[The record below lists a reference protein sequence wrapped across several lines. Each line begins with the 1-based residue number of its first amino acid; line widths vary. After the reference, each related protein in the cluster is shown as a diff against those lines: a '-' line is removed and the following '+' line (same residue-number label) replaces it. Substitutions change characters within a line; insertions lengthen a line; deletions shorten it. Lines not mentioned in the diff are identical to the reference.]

1 MTSGGFG
8 PSISEA
14 DLLGKGPPQ
23 DTHNNSPNVSPL
35 MSAQP
40 TSNTDVEDLRD
51 VDMSAMNAND
61 SAGSGLPPPFAEA
74 VSLDPFGNNIAQKLY
89 KTYSKKAR
97 TSFGEG
103 VTDIGAQQK
112 TPSTTNRPLPPPPPP
127 LNCTSIMKTGVNAR
141 LTFSSISAFDA
152 QGFRIEGES
161 EEDQIQRAIRL
172 SLGQDD
178 SPFTTAPLTHSATQ
192 HIEQA
197 ATTEPAASEP
207 MDTDLPGYDESD
219 PNRRLRASAPPPEFT
234 AAEKGSG
241 IQLGSNN
248 PFKAADTMSAE
259 RSVTFAKVPDD
270 TMDQGNSSL
279 VATTSAVDSV
289 STRGSR
295 SEHDDGIG
303 ISLTPFPSHHYQS
316 ARTLTAQEQE
326 DADLQAA
333 LSASLSENMPGG
345 FAGTA
350 TTTSSTA
357 GATPGGMEGADE
369 LDMDPNGKTLF
380 DEGQRNVPMKQDGA

>member
-1 MTSGGFG
+1 MITGGFG

-40 TSNTDVEDLRD
+40 GSTTEVEDLRD
-51 VDMSAMNAND
+51 VDMTGINVTG
-61 SAGSGLPPPFAEA
+61 SAGIGPPPPFGEA
-74 VSLDPFGNNIAQKLY
+74 GSLDPFGNNIAQKLQ

-103 VTDIGAQQK
+103 VTEVGAPQK
-112 TPSTTNRPLPPPPPP
+112 TPSTTNRPLPPPPP
-127 LNCTSIMKTGVNAR
+127 LNCKSITKTGASAR
-141 LTFSSISAFDA
+141 LTFSSTTAFDA

-161 EEDQIQRAIRL
+161 EEDQIQRAIRM

-178 SPFTTAPLTHSATQ
+178 SPFTTAPLTHPSTQ
-192 HIEQA
+192 HNENA
-197 ATTEPAASEP
+197 ANTEPAASEP

-248 PFKAADTMSAE
+248 PFKAADATSAE
-259 RSVTFAKVPDD
+259 RSVTFAKAPDD

-279 VATTSAVDSV
+279 VATTSGVDGV
-289 STRGSR
+289 SKRGFSFASR
-295 SEHDDGIG
+295 CS
-303 ISLTPFPSHHYQS
+303 
-316 ARTLTAQEQE
+316 
-326 DADLQAA
+326 
-333 LSASLSENMPGG
+333 
-345 FAGTA
+345 
-350 TTTSSTA
+350 
-357 GATPGGMEGADE
+357 
-369 LDMDPNGKTLF
+369 
-380 DEGQRNVPMKQDGA
+380 